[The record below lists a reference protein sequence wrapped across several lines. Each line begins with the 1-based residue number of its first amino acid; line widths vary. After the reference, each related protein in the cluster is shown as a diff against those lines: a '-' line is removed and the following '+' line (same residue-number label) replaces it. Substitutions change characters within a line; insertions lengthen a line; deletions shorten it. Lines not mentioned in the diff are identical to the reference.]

1 MLPWLTEQDMLE
13 KAKIGKKIKGVAPS
27 CTLNIHVTVDSHSYF
42 DRVKPMVLVLPTSP
56 DHTHHWTWV
65 ALQAHPSCTK
75 TTLSTSMSKC
85 WLWWKKTHLQTKY
98 QIIRAILVPIFV
110 QVKDSIALAKKFI
123 WVLLK
128 HLTLFL
134 WWKDVLT
141 ALLRISEP
149 TDICPSTTQMF
160 TILALVLGI
169 PHTNTTTTPPLIHR
183 YSCKTRLAFSSI
195 FLWHCLSNQINSLKI
210 ETRSLYLYSIYL
222 SFAYR
227 VGAQHL
233 LANSL
238 LKP

>member
-98 QIIRAILVPIFV
+98 QIIRAILVPIFSWI
-110 QVKDSIALAKKFI
+110 KDYIGFSLFSLFNFCSQIFDFFKKKF
-123 WVLLK
+123 
-128 HLTLFL
+128 LFWGL
-134 WWKDVLT
+134 FWGLIAKTPCSQCRGT
-141 ALLRISEP
+141 ASHP
-149 TDICPSTTQMF
+149 C
-160 TILALVLGI
+160 LGD
-169 PHTNTTTTPPLIHR
+169 
-183 YSCKTRLAFSSI
+183 
-195 FLWHCLSNQINSLKI
+195 
-210 ETRSLYLYSIYL
+210 
-222 SFAYR
+222 
-227 VGAQHL
+227 
-233 LANSL
+233 
-238 LKP
+238 

>member
-1 MLPWLTEQDMLE
+1 M
-13 KAKIGKKIKGVAPS
+13 
-27 CTLNIHVTVDSHSYF
+27 
-42 DRVKPMVLVLPTSP
+42 R
-56 DHTHHWTWV
+56 
-65 ALQAHPSCTK
+65 
-75 TTLSTSMSKC
+75 KC
-85 WLWWKKTHLQTKY
+85 WLWWKKTHLQTKH
-98 QIIRAILVPIFV
+98 QINRAILVPIFV

-123 WVLLK
+123 WVLSK

-149 TDICPSTTQMF
+149 TDICPNTTQMF

-169 PHTNTTTTPPLIHR
+169 PHTNTNTTPPLIHR

-195 FLWHCLSNQINSLKI
+195 FLWHCLSHQINSLKI

-233 LANSL
+233 LTNSL